1 MIEPREQSESMNNLE
16 KDQNLNT
23 EPQNEAQEVVNEEV
37 KVEEPATEIPAP
49 AEETPA
55 EEPKAEEAPAEEP
68 VAEEP
73 VAEDAPA
80 EEPKAEEE
88 PAEEPVAEEAPVEEP
103 KAEETPTEE
112 APVEEAPVAEEAP
125 AEPAPRLD
133 LAGKSKSE
141 LVDMLRELATRPIE
155 EVKDE
160 VQAIKAAFF
169 ALRREEV
176 AKEKEEFLANG
187 NNENDFTPKEDIDEN
202 NLKELLNVL
211 KERRTEYNAAQ
222 EANRE
227 ANLEKK
233 RQIIALINEIAN
245 DPDNINRQF
254 NRVKQLQQ
262 EFKDAGD
269 VPATAETEVWK
280 EFQRATERFYDV
292 LKVNR
297 ELRDYDFKKN
307 LELKQQLCEE
317 AEALDE
323 ETDIVTAFRKLQ
335 ELHNK
340 WREIGPVAKEL
351 REELWARFK
360 AASSAINKKYQS
372 FFEDRKSKEKE
383 NADAKTALCE
393 KIEEITT
400 DDLKTYAQWDEV
412 TKQIIAL
419 QEDWKKLGYASRK
432 ANAALFARFRKSCDE
447 FFAKKAEFYK
457 SMKEELSSNLAKK
470 IDLCERAEALMDST
484 EWKEA
489 TEKFVELQ
497 KEWKTIGPVVKKHS
511 DAVWKRFIAA
521 CDHFFEQKK
530 KQNVNV
536 HAVEHE
542 NLKAKKDIIA
552 TLKSTIEEAAEDA
565 AQTVRNLMD
574 RWQEIGHVPFR
585 EKDKIYAQYR
595 ELIDKAFETFNM
607 RGTRPRGEGGS
618 SRGPRQGGG
627 DRNLSERDRLVRTY
641 EQRMSELKTFEN
653 NMGFLTANTKSGNS
667 LVQQMQSRI
676 EDLKAEIA
684 DLERRIKELD
694 NE

>member
-1 MIEPREQSESMNNLE
+1 MMEPREQSESMNNLE
-16 KDQNLNT
+16 KDQNLST
-23 EPQNEAQEVVNEEV
+23 EPQNEAQEVVSEEI
-37 KVEEPATEIPAP
+37 KVEEPATQ
-49 AEETPA
+49 
-55 EEPKAEEAPAEEP
+55 EAPAPVEEQP
-68 VAEEP
+68 ADEAP
-73 VAEDAPA
+73 AKAAPA
-80 EEPKAEEE
+80 EEPKNA
-88 PAEEPVAEEAPVEEP
+88 
-103 KAEETPTEE
+103 
-112 APVEEAPVAEEAP
+112 
-125 AEPAPRLD
+125 RLD
-133 LAGKSKSE
+133 LAGKTKGE
-141 LVDMLRELATRPIE
+141 LVDMMREVAARPIE

-187 NNENDFTPKEDIDEN
+187 NEENDFTAKEDADEN

-211 KERRTEYNAAQ
+211 KERRTEFNAAQ

-233 RQIIALINEIAN
+233 RQIITLINEIAN

-262 EFKDAGD
+262 EFKDTGE
-269 VPATAETEVWK
+269 VPPSADTEVWK

-292 LKVNR
+292 LKMNK

-307 LELKQQLCEE
+307 LELKQQLCED

-323 ETDIVTAFRKLQ
+323 EADVVAAFRKLQ
-335 ELHNK
+335 EMHNE

-360 AASSAINKKYQS
+360 AASSAINKKYQT

-393 KIEEITT
+393 KIEEIKT

-419 QEDWKKLGYASRK
+419 QEDWKKLGFASRK
-432 ANAALFARFRKSCDE
+432 ANAALFARFRKSCDD
-447 FFAKKAEFYK
+447 FFSKKAEFFK
-457 SMKEELSSNLAKK
+457 SMKEELSANLAKK
-470 IDLCERAEALMDST
+470 IDLCERAEALKDST
-484 EWKEA
+484 DWKEA
-489 TEKFVELQ
+489 TDQFVAMQ
-497 KEWKTIGPVVKKHS
+497 KEWKTIGPVVKKYS
-511 DAVWKRFIAA
+511 DSVWKRFIAA
-521 CDHFFEQKK
+521 CDYFFEQKK

-536 HAVEHE
+536 HAVEHD
-542 NLKAKKDIIA
+542 NLKAKKEIIA
-552 TLKSTIEEAAEDA
+552 TLRTTIEEAGEEA
-565 AQTVRNLMD
+565 AQTVRGLMD
-574 RWQEIGHVPFR
+574 RWQEIGHVPFK

-595 ELIDKAFETFNM
+595 ELIDKAFDTLNM
-607 RGTRPRGEGGS
+607 RGTRSSSDGAPRGN
-618 SRGPRQGGG
+618 RQGGS
-627 DRNLSERDRLVRTY
+627 DRGLSERDRLVRTY

-667 LVQQMQSRI
+667 LVQEM
-676 EDLKAEIA
+676 
-684 DLERRIKELD
+684 ERRIASLKDEIAGLEQRIKDLD
-694 NE
+694 NA

>member
-1 MIEPREQSESMNNLE
+1 MMEPREQSESMNNLE
-16 KDQNLNT
+16 KDQILST
-23 EPQNEAQEVVNEEV
+23 EAQNEATEVVNEEV
-37 KVEEPATEIPAP
+37 KVEEPVAEAVQDAPAPAQDEAPAP
-49 AEETPA
+49 AEE
-55 EEPKAEEAPAEEP
+55 K
-68 VAEEP
+68 
-73 VAEDAPA
+73 
-80 EEPKAEEE
+80 
-88 PAEEPVAEEAPVEEP
+88 PVEEP
-103 KAEETPTEE
+103 KAEA
-112 APVEEAPVAEEAP
+112 APKLE
-125 AEPAPRLD
+125 

-141 LVDMLRELATRPIE
+141 LVDLLRAAAARPIE

-176 AKEKEEFLANG
+176 AQEKEDFLNNG
-187 NNENDFTPKEDIDEN
+187 NEETDFTPKEDPDED

-233 RQIIALINEIAN
+233 RQIVALINEIAN
-245 DPDNINRQF
+245 DPYNINRQF

-262 EFKDAGD
+262 EFKDAGE
-269 VPATAETEVWK
+269 VPATADTEIWK

-292 LKVNR
+292 LKMNK

-323 ETDIVTAFRKLQ
+323 ETDIVAAFRKLQ
-335 ELHNK
+335 ELHNN

-360 AASSAINKKYQS
+360 AASSAINKKYQT

-393 KIEEITT
+393 KIEEIST
-400 DDLKTYAQWDEV
+400 DNLKTYAQWDEV

-432 ANAALFARFRKSCDE
+432 ANTALFTRFRKSCDD

-457 SMKEELSSNLAKK
+457 TMKEELRSNLAKK

-484 EWKEA
+484 DWKEA
-489 TEKFVELQ
+489 TDKFVEMQ
-497 KEWKTIGPVVKKHS
+497 KEWKTIGPVVKKYS
-511 DAVWKRFIAA
+511 DNVWKRFIAA

-552 TLKSTIEEAAEDA
+552 NLKTVIEEAAEDA
-565 AQTVRNLMD
+565 AQTVRDLMD
-574 RWQEIGHVPFR
+574 RWQEIGHVPFK
-585 EKDKIYAQYR
+585 EKDKIYTQYR
-595 ELIDKAFETFNM
+595 ELVDKAFDTLNM
-607 RGTRPRGEGGS
+607 RGSRPRGDGS
-618 SRGPRQGGG
+618 PRGPRQSGG
-627 DRNLSERDRLVRTY
+627 DRNLSERDRLVRNY

-653 NMGFLTANTKSGNS
+653 NMGFLNANTKSGNS
-667 LVQQMQSRI
+667 LVQEM
-676 EDLKAEIA
+676 
-684 DLERRIKELD
+684 ERRINRLKEELAELEQKIKELD
-694 NE
+694 NA

>member
-1 MIEPREQSESMNNLE
+1 MNNLE
-16 KDQNLNT
+16 KDQILST
-23 EPQNEAQEVVNEEV
+23 EPQNEAQEAVNEEV
-37 KVEEPATEIPAP
+37 KVEEPVAEPAAEP
-49 AEETPA
+49 AV
-55 EEPKAEEAPAEEP
+55 EEAKP
-68 VAEEP
+68 
-73 VAEDAPA
+73 
-80 EEPKAEEE
+80 
-88 PAEEPVAEEAPVEEP
+88 EPVAEEAKPEPAEEP
-103 KAEETPTEE
+103 KPATPKLELT
-112 APVEEAPVAEEAP
+112 
-125 AEPAPRLD
+125 
-133 LAGKSKSE
+133 GKSKSE
-141 LVDMLRELATRPIE
+141 LVDMMREMAARPIE
-155 EVKDE
+155 DVKDE

-169 ALRREEV
+169 ALRREEM

-187 NNENDFTPKEDIDEN
+187 NEESDFTPKEDADEN

-211 KERRTEYNAAQ
+211 KERRNEYNAAQ

-254 NRVKQLQQ
+254 NRVRQLQQ
-262 EFKDAGD
+262 EFKDAGE
-269 VPATAETEVWK
+269 VPATADTEVWK

-335 ELHNK
+335 ELHNN
-340 WREIGPVAKEL
+340 WREIGPVAKEI

-360 AASSAINKKYQS
+360 AASSAINKKYQT
-372 FFEDRKSKEKE
+372 FFEERKSKEKE
-383 NADAKTALCE
+383 NADAKTELCE
-393 KIEEITT
+393 KIEEIKT

-457 SMKEELSSNLAKK
+457 SMKDELSSNLAKK

-489 TEKFVELQ
+489 TDKFVEMQ

-542 NLKAKKDIIA
+542 NLKAKKEIIA
-552 TLKSTIEEAAEDA
+552 TLKSTIEEAADGA
-565 AQTVRNLMD
+565 AQTVRDLMD
-574 RWQEIGHVPFR
+574 RWQEIGHVPFK

-595 ELIDKAFETFNM
+595 ELIDKAFETLNM
-607 RGTRPRGEGGS
+607 RGSRYSDGG
-618 SRGPRQGGG
+618 SRGPRQSSGS
-627 DRNLSERDRLVRTY
+627 DRGLSERDRLVRSY

-653 NMGFLTANTKSGNS
+653 NMGFLTANTKSGNT
-667 LVQQMQSRI
+667 LVQEMERRI
-676 EDLKAEIA
+676 ARLKEEIA
-684 DLERRIKELD
+684 ELEQKIKELD
-694 NE
+694 NA

>member
-1 MIEPREQSESMNNLE
+1 MMDSREQSESMNNLE
-16 KDQNLNT
+16 KDQTLNT
-23 EPQNEAQEVVNEEV
+23 EPKNEAQEIVNEEV
-37 KVEEPATEIPAP
+37 NVEEPATE
-49 AEETPA
+49 
-55 EEPKAEEAPAEEP
+55 EAPAT
-68 VAEEP
+68 A
-73 VAEDAPA
+73 
-80 EEPKAEEE
+80 
-88 PAEEPVAEEAPVEEP
+88 
-103 KAEETPTEE
+103 TE
-112 APVEEAPVAEEAP
+112 APVEEATAPVEEAP
-125 AEPAPRLD
+125 APVEEAPKAEEQTRLD
-133 LAGKSKSE
+133 LAGKTKAE
-141 LVDMLRELATRPIE
+141 LVGMMREAAARPIE

-169 ALRREEV
+169 ALRRDEL

-187 NNENDFTPKEDIDEN
+187 NNEADFTPKEDADES
-202 NLKELLNVL
+202 NLKELLDVL

-262 EFKDAGD
+262 DFKDAGE
-269 VPATAETEVWK
+269 VPPTADTEVWK

-292 LKVNR
+292 LKMNK

-307 LELKQQLCEE
+307 LELKQQLCED

-323 ETDIVTAFRKLQ
+323 ETDVVAAFRKLQ
-335 ELHNK
+335 EMHTK

-360 AASSAINKKYQS
+360 AASSAINKKYQT

-383 NADAKTALCE
+383 NADAKTELCE
-393 KIEEITT
+393 KIEQIST

-457 SMKEELSSNLAKK
+457 TMKEELSSNLAKK

-521 CDHFFEQKK
+521 CDHFFDQKK

-536 HAVEHE
+536 HAVEHD
-542 NLKAKKDIIA
+542 NLKAKKEVIA
-552 TLKSTIEEAAEDA
+552 TLKATIEEAAEDA
-565 AQTVRNLMD
+565 AQTVRDLMD
-574 RWQEIGHVPFR
+574 RWQEIGHVPFK

-595 ELIDKAFETFNM
+595 ELVDKAFETLNM
-607 RGTRPRGEGGS
+607 RGSRPRGEGGS
-618 SRGPRQGGG
+618 RPRQGGG

-667 LVQQMQSRI
+667 LVQEM
-676 EDLKAEIA
+676 
-684 DLERRIKELD
+684 ERRIVSLKEEIAELEQRIKEMD
-694 NE
+694 A

>member
-1 MIEPREQSESMNNLE
+1 MEPREESESMNNLE
-16 KDQNLNT
+16 KDQNLST
-23 EPQNEAQEVVNEEV
+23 EPQNEAQEVVSEEV
-37 KVEEPATEIPAP
+37 TVNEPV
-49 AEETPA
+49 AEVPA
-55 EEPKAEEAPAEEP
+55 EEPKVEEPKEEPVAEEPTVEKPAEEPVVEALAEEPVVEAPAEEP
-68 VAEEP
+68 VAEEVP
-73 VAEDAPA
+73 EAPA
-80 EEPKAEEE
+80 EEQK
-88 PAEEPVAEEAPVEEP
+88 
-103 KAEETPTEE
+103 
-112 APVEEAPVAEEAP
+112 
-125 AEPAPRLD
+125 PAPKLE
-133 LAGKSKSE
+133 LASKTKSE
-141 LVDMLRELATRPIE
+141 LVDMMRAAATRPIE
-155 EVKDE
+155 EVKEE

-169 ALRREEV
+169 ALRREEM

-187 NNENDFTPKEDIDEN
+187 NDETDFTPKEDPDEN

-233 RQIIALINEIAN
+233 RQIIDLINEIAN
-245 DPDNINRQF
+245 DPDNINRQY

-262 EFKDAGD
+262 EFKDAGE
-269 VPATAETEVWK
+269 VPATADTEVWK
-280 EFQRATERFYDV
+280 DFQRATERFYDV
-292 LKVNR
+292 LKMNK

-323 ETDIVTAFRKLQ
+323 EGDIVTAFRQLQ

-372 FFEDRKSKEKE
+372 FFEERKSKEKE
-383 NADAKTALCE
+383 NADAKTELCE
-393 KIEEITT
+393 KIEQITT
-400 DDLKTYAQWDEV
+400 DNLKTYAQWDEV

-432 ANAALFARFRKSCDE
+432 ANAALFARFRKSCDD

-457 SMKEELSSNLAKK
+457 SMKEELSGNLAKK
-470 IDLCERAEALMDST
+470 LNLCERAEALMDST

-489 TEKFVELQ
+489 TDQFIEMQ

-542 NLKAKKDIIA
+542 NLKAKKEIIA

-565 AQTVRNLMD
+565 AQIVRDLMD
-574 RWQEIGHVPFR
+574 RWQEIGHVPFK

-595 ELIDKAFETFNM
+595 ELVDKAFETLNM
-607 RGTRPRGEGGS
+607 RGYRPSSDGGS
-618 SRGPRQGGG
+618 RGSRQGSGG
-627 DRNLSERDRLVRTY
+627 DRNLSERDRLVRSY

-667 LVQQMQSRI
+667 LVQEM
-676 EDLKAEIA
+676 
-684 DLERRIKELD
+684 ERRIARLKEEIAELEQKIKEMD
-694 NE
+694 KA

>member
-1 MIEPREQSESMNNLE
+1 MMEPREQSESMNNLE
-16 KDQNLNT
+16 KDQILSN
-23 EPQNEAQEVVNEEV
+23 EAQNEPQEVVNEEI
-37 KVEEPATEIPAP
+37 KVEEPAALPAEQTAETEAEPVAP
-49 AEETPA
+49 EAVAEEETPA
-55 EEPKAEEAPAEEP
+55 AEEPQAEEA
-68 VAEEP
+68 
-73 VAEDAPA
+73 AP
-80 EEPKAEEE
+80 K
-88 PAEEPVAEEAPVEEP
+88 
-103 KAEETPTEE
+103 
-112 APVEEAPVAEEAP
+112 
-125 AEPAPRLD
+125 LD

-141 LVDMLRELATRPIE
+141 LVDMMRAAAARPIE
-155 EVKDE
+155 EVKDD

-169 ALRREEV
+169 ALRREEI
-176 AKEKEEFLANG
+176 AQEKEAVLGNG
-187 NNENDFTPKEDIDEN
+187 NDEGDFTPKVDADEE

-262 EFKDAGD
+262 DFKDAGE
-269 VPATAETEVWK
+269 VPATADTVIWK

-292 LKVNR
+292 LKMNK

-323 ETDIVTAFRKLQ
+323 DTDIVAAFRKLQ
-335 ELHNK
+335 ELHNN

-360 AASSAINKKYQS
+360 AASSTINKKYQT

-383 NADAKTALCE
+383 NADAKTELCE
-393 KIEEITT
+393 KIEQIST
-400 DDLKTYAQWDEV
+400 DNLKTYAQWDEV

-419 QEDWKKLGYASRK
+419 QEDWRKLGYASRK
-432 ANAALFARFRKSCDE
+432 ANAALFARFRKSCDD

-484 EWKEA
+484 DWKEA
-489 TEKFVELQ
+489 TDKFVEMQ
-497 KEWKTIGPVVKKHS
+497 KEWKTIGPVVKKYS
-511 DAVWKRFIAA
+511 DNVWKRFIAA
-521 CDHFFEQKK
+521 CDHFFEEKK

-536 HAVEHE
+536 HAVEHD
-542 NLKAKKDIIA
+542 NLKAKKEVIA
-552 TLKSTIEEAAEDA
+552 TLKATIEEAADDA
-565 AQTVRNLMD
+565 AQTVRDLMD
-574 RWQEIGHVPFR
+574 RWQEIGHVPFK

-595 ELIDKAFETFNM
+595 ELVDKAFETLNM
-607 RGTRPRGEGGS
+607 RGSRPRGEGGS
-618 SRGPRQGGG
+618 RGPRLSGG

-667 LVQQMQSRI
+667 LVQEM
-676 EDLKAEIA
+676 
-684 DLERRIKELD
+684 ERRIANLKEEIAELEQKIKEMD
-694 NE
+694 NA

>member
-1 MIEPREQSESMNNLE
+1 MEPREQSESMNNLE
-16 KDQNLNT
+16 KDQVLST
-23 EPQNEAQEVVNEEV
+23 EPQNEAQEVVSEEV
-37 KVEEPATEIPAP
+37 KVEEAAP
-49 AEETPA
+49 VQETTAPQ
-55 EEPKAEEAPAEEP
+55 EPKAEEPQAEEP
-68 VAEEP
+68 A
-73 VAEDAPA
+73 APA
-80 EEPKAEEE
+80 PK
-88 PAEEPVAEEAPVEEP
+88 
-103 KAEETPTEE
+103 
-112 APVEEAPVAEEAP
+112 
-125 AEPAPRLD
+125 LD
-133 LAGKSKSE
+133 LAGKSKTE
-141 LVDMLRELATRPIE
+141 LVELMREAATRPIE
-155 EVKDE
+155 EVKDD

-169 ALRREEV
+169 ALRREEI

-187 NNENDFTPKEDIDEN
+187 NEESDFTAKEDDEEN

-211 KERRTEYNAAQ
+211 KERRTEFNAAQ

-262 EFKDAGD
+262 EFKDTGE
-269 VPATAETEVWK
+269 VPATADTEVWK

-292 LKVNR
+292 LKMNK

-307 LELKQQLCEE
+307 LELKQQLCED

-323 ETDIVTAFRKLQ
+323 ESDVVAAFRKLQ
-335 ELHNK
+335 EMHNE

-360 AASSAINKKYQS
+360 AASSAINKKYQA

-383 NADAKTALCE
+383 NADAKTELCE
-393 KIEEITT
+393 KIEQIKT

-447 FFAKKAEFYK
+447 FFGKKAEFFK
-457 SMKEELSSNLAKK
+457 SMKEELTSNLAKK

-484 EWKEA
+484 DWKEA
-489 TEKFVELQ
+489 TDKFVEMQ
-497 KEWKTIGPVVKKHS
+497 KEWKTIGPVVKKQS

-542 NLKAKKDIIA
+542 NLKAKKEVIA
-552 TLKSTIEEAAEDA
+552 TLKSTIEEAGENA
-565 AQTVRNLMD
+565 AQTVRDLMD
-574 RWQEIGHVPFR
+574 RWQNIGHVPFK

-595 ELIDKAFETFNM
+595 ELIDKAFETLNM
-607 RGTRPRGEGGS
+607 RGPRYSDSAPRGGGRQS
-618 SRGPRQGGG
+618 GNDRG
-627 DRNLSERDRLVRTY
+627 LSERDRLVRTY

-667 LVQQMQSRI
+667 LVQEMERRI
-676 EDLKAEIA
+676 ARLKEEIA
-684 DLERRIKELD
+684 DLEKRIKDLD

>member
-1 MIEPREQSESMNNLE
+1 MMEPCEKSESMNNLE
-16 KDQNLNT
+16 KDQILST

-37 KVEEPATEIPAP
+37 KVEEPAPVEEPVAEEPAAEAP
-49 AEETPA
+49 AEEPAA
-55 EEPKAEEAPAEEP
+55 EEPKAEE
-68 VAEEP
+68 
-73 VAEDAPA
+73 
-80 EEPKAEEE
+80 
-88 PAEEPVAEEAPVEEP
+88 
-103 KAEETPTEE
+103 T
-112 APVEEAPVAEEAP
+112 
-125 AEPAPRLD
+125 PRLD
-133 LAGKSKSE
+133 LAGKSKTE
-141 LVDMLRELATRPIE
+141 LVDMMREMAARPIE

-187 NNENDFTPKEDIDEN
+187 NNEMDFTPKDDVDED

-269 VPATAETEVWK
+269 VPATAETEIWK

-292 LKVNR
+292 LKMNK

-323 ETDIVTAFRKLQ
+323 ESDVVTAFRKLQ

-360 AASSAINKKYQS
+360 AASSAINKKYQT

-383 NADAKTALCE
+383 NADAKTELCE
-393 KIEEITT
+393 KIEQITT

-447 FFAKKAEFYK
+447 LFAKKAEFYK
-457 SMKEELSSNLAKK
+457 SMKEELSANLAKK
-470 IDLCERAEALMDST
+470 IDLCERAEALMEST

-489 TEKFVELQ
+489 TDKFVEMQ

-536 HAVEHE
+536 HAVEHD
-542 NLKAKKDIIA
+542 NLKAKKDVIA
-552 TLKSTIEEAAEDA
+552 SLKSTIEEAAEDA
-565 AQTVRNLMD
+565 AQTVRDLMD
-574 RWQEIGHVPFR
+574 RWQEIGHVPFK

-595 ELIDKAFETFNM
+595 ELVDKAFETLNM
-607 RGTRPRGEGGS
+607 RGSRPRNEGGS
-618 SRGPRQGGG
+618 SRGPRQGS

-667 LVQQMQSRI
+667 LVQQMEQRI
-676 EDLKAEIA
+676 VSLKEEIA
-684 DLERRIKELD
+684 QLEQKIKELD

>member
-1 MIEPREQSESMNNLE
+1 MNNLE
-16 KDQNLNT
+16 KDQILST
-23 EPQNEAQEVVNEEV
+23 ESQNETQEVVNEEV
-37 KVEEPATEIPAP
+37 KIDEPAPVDETPAQIEEPV
-49 AEETPA
+49 A
-55 EEPKAEEAPAEEP
+55 EEPKAEEP
-68 VAEEP
+68 VAEQPEEKAP
-73 VAEDAPA
+73 VN
-80 EEPKAEEE
+80 EE
-88 PAEEPVAEEAPVEEP
+88 PASP
-103 KAEETPTEE
+103 KLE
-112 APVEEAPVAEEAP
+112 
-125 AEPAPRLD
+125 
-133 LAGKSKSE
+133 LADKSKSE
-141 LVDMLRELATRPIE
+141 LVDMMREMATRPIE

-169 ALRREEV
+169 ALRREEL

-187 NNENDFTPKEDIDEN
+187 NDGNDFTPKEDPDEN

-262 EFKDAGD
+262 DFKDAGE
-269 VPATAETEVWK
+269 VPATADTEVWK

-292 LKVNR
+292 LKMNK

-317 AEALDE
+317 AEALDD
-323 ETDIVTAFRKLQ
+323 ETDIVSAFRKLQ
-335 ELHNK
+335 EMHNK

-360 AASSAINKKYQS
+360 AASSAINKKYQT

-393 KIEEITT
+393 KIEQIST

-447 FFAKKAEFYK
+447 FFGKKAEFYK
-457 SMKEELSSNLAKK
+457 SMKEELTSNLAKK

-489 TEKFVELQ
+489 TDKFVEMQ

-530 KQNVNV
+530 KQHVNV
-536 HAVEHE
+536 HAVEHD
-542 NLKAKKDIIA
+542 NLKAKKEVIA
-552 TLKSTIEEAAEDA
+552 TLKATIEEAAEDA
-565 AQTVRNLMD
+565 AQTVRELMD
-574 RWQEIGHVPFR
+574 RWQEIGHVPFK
-585 EKDKIYAQYR
+585 EKDKIYTQYR
-595 ELIDKAFETFNM
+595 ELIDKAFETLNM
-607 RGTRPRGEGGS
+607 RGTRPRNEGGS
-618 SRGPRQGGG
+618 SRGGRQSAGS
-627 DRNLSERDRLVRTY
+627 DRGLSERDRLVRTY

-667 LVQQMQSRI
+667 LVQEM
-676 EDLKAEIA
+676 
-684 DLERRIKELD
+684 ERRIARLKEEIAELEQKIKEID
-694 NE
+694 ND

>member
-1 MIEPREQSESMNNLE
+1 MNNLE
-16 KDQNLNT
+16 KDQILST
-23 EPQNEAQEVVNEEV
+23 EAQNEPQEVVSEEV
-37 KVEEPATEIPAP
+37 KVEETVAPEEPAAV
-49 AEETPA
+49 
-55 EEPKAEEAPAEEP
+55 EPKAEEPVVEEP

-73 VAEDAPA
+73 AP
-80 EEPKAEEE
+80 EEPKAEE
-88 PAEEPVAEEAPVEEP
+88 PVVEEP
-103 KAEETPTEE
+103 KAEEPAPEE
-112 APVEEAPVAEEAP
+112 PKAE
-125 AEPAPRLD
+125 EPAPKFD
-133 LAGKSKSE
+133 LTGKTKGE
-141 LVDMLRELATRPIE
+141 LVDMVRELAARPIE

-169 ALRREEV
+169 ALRREEM
-176 AKEKEEFLANG
+176 AKEREEFLANG
-187 NNENDFTPKEDIDEN
+187 NEESDFTAKEDPDEN

-233 RQIIALINEIAN
+233 RQIIALINEITN

-262 EFKDAGD
+262 EFKDAGE
-269 VPATAETEVWK
+269 VPATADTEIWK
-280 EFQRATERFYDV
+280 QFQRATERFYDV

-323 ETDIVTAFRKLQ
+323 EADIVTAFRKLQ
-335 ELHNK
+335 ELHTS

-360 AASSAINKKYQS
+360 AASSAINKKYQT

-383 NADAKTALCE
+383 NAEAKTALCE
-393 KIEEITT
+393 KIEQITT

-447 FFAKKAEFYK
+447 FFGKKAEFFK
-457 SMKEELSSNLAKK
+457 AMKEDLSSNLAKK
-470 IDLCERAEALMDST
+470 IELCERAEALMDST
-484 EWKEA
+484 DWKEA
-489 TEKFVELQ
+489 TDKFVEMQ
-497 KEWKTIGPVVKKHS
+497 KEWKTIGPVVKKYS
-511 DAVWKRFIAA
+511 DSVWKRFIAA

-530 KQNVNV
+530 KQNVNI
-536 HAVEHE
+536 HAVEHD
-542 NLKAKKDIIA
+542 NLKAKKEIIA
-552 TLKSTIEEAAEDA
+552 TLRTAIEEAGEDA
-565 AQTVRNLMD
+565 AQTVRDLMD
-574 RWQEIGHVPFR
+574 RWQSIGHVPFK

-595 ELIDKAFETFNM
+595 ELIDKAFDTLNM
-607 RGTRPRGEGGS
+607 RGTRSGDGAPRGG
-618 SRGPRQGGG
+618 RQSGG
-627 DRNLSERDRLVRTY
+627 DRGLSERDRLVRTY
-641 EQRMSELKTFEN
+641 EQRMGELKTFEN
-653 NMGFLTANTKSGNS
+653 NLGFFNAQSKSGNS
-667 LVQQMQSRI
+667 LVQEM
-676 EDLKAEIA
+676 
-684 DLERRIKELD
+684 ERRIARLKEEIAELEQKIKDLD
-694 NE
+694 NA

>member
-1 MIEPREQSESMNNLE
+1 MLS
-16 KDQNLNT
+16 T
-23 EPQNEAQEVVNEEV
+23 EAQNEAQEVVNEEV
-37 KVEEPATEIPAP
+37 TNLEPAP
-49 AEETPA
+49 AEEPA
-55 EEPKAEEAPAEEP
+55 AEAP
-68 VAEEP
+68 
-73 VAEDAPA
+73 
-80 EEPKAEEE
+80 
-88 PAEEPVAEEAPVEEP
+88 APVEEP
-103 KAEETPTEE
+103 EPAAEAPEPEEQPEPVAEAPEPVEEPEPATEVP
-112 APVEEAPVAEEAP
+112 APVEEPEPA
-125 AEPAPRLD
+125 AEPQDQTAKAPKSD
-133 LAGKSKSE
+133 LADKSKSE
-141 LVDMLRELATRPIE
+141 LVALMREAATRPIE

-169 ALRREEV
+169 VLRREEI

-187 NNENDFTPKEDIDEN
+187 NDEGDFTPKEDSDEN

-262 EFKDAGD
+262 DFKETGD
-269 VPATAETEVWK
+269 VPATADTEIWK

-292 LKVNR
+292 LKMNK

-323 ETDIVTAFRKLQ
+323 ETDILTAFRKLQ

-360 AASSAINKKYQS
+360 AASSAVNKKYQT

-393 KIEEITT
+393 KIEQIST

-447 FFAKKAEFYK
+447 FFGKKAEFYK
-457 SMKEELSSNLAKK
+457 AMKEELSSNLAKK
-470 IDLCERAEALMDST
+470 IDLCERAEALKDST

-521 CDHFFEQKK
+521 CDHFFEEKK
-530 KQNVNV
+530 KQNVNI
-536 HAVEHE
+536 HAVEHD
-542 NLKAKKDIIA
+542 NLKAKKEIIA
-552 TLKSTIEEAAEDA
+552 TLKTTIEEAAEDA
-565 AQTVRNLMD
+565 AQTVRDLID
-574 RWQEIGHVPFR
+574 RWQEIGHVPFK

-595 ELIDKAFETFNM
+595 ELVDKAFETLNM
-607 RGTRPRGEGGS
+607 RGARPRDGGS
-618 SRGPRQGGG
+618 SRGSRPSGN
-627 DRNLSERDRLVRTY
+627 DRGLSERDRLVRTY

-667 LVQQMQSRI
+667 LVQEMERRI
-676 EDLKAEIA
+676 ALLKEEIA
-684 DLERRIKELD
+684 ELEQKIKELD
-694 NE
+694 NA

>member
-1 MIEPREQSESMNNLE
+1 MEPREQSESMNNLE
-16 KDQNLNT
+16 KDQILST
-23 EPQNEAQEVVNEEV
+23 EAQNEPQEVVSEEV
-37 KVEEPATEIPAP
+37 KVEEPATEG
-49 AEETPA
+49 
-55 EEPKAEEAPAEEP
+55 PKAEEP

-73 VAEDAPA
+73 
-80 EEPKAEEE
+80 K
-88 PAEEPVAEEAPVEEP
+88 AEEPVAEEAV
-103 KAEETPTEE
+103 AEETA
-112 APVEEAPVAEEAP
+112 APE
-125 AEPAPRLD
+125 EPAPKLE
-133 LAGKSKSE
+133 LAGKTKSE
-141 LVDMLRELATRPIE
+141 LVEMMRTVAARPIE

-169 ALRREEV
+169 ALRREET
-176 AKEKEEFLANG
+176 AQEKEAFLANG
-187 NNENDFTPKEDIDEN
+187 NEESDFTPKEDADEN
-202 NLKELLNVL
+202 DLKELLNVL

-233 RQIIALINEIAN
+233 RQIIVLINEIAN

-262 EFKDAGD
+262 EFKDAGE
-269 VPATAETEVWK
+269 VPATADTEIWK

-292 LKVNR
+292 LKMNK

-323 ETDIVTAFRKLQ
+323 ETDIVAAFRKLQ
-335 ELHNK
+335 ELHNN

-360 AASSAINKKYQS
+360 AASSAINKKYQT

-383 NADAKTALCE
+383 NADAKTELCE
-393 KIEEITT
+393 KIEQIST
-400 DDLKTYAQWDEV
+400 DNLKTYAQWDEV

-457 SMKEELSSNLAKK
+457 NMKEELSSNLAKK

-484 EWKEA
+484 DWKEA
-489 TEKFVELQ
+489 TDKFVEMQ
-497 KEWKTIGPVVKKHS
+497 KEWKTIGPVVKKYS
-511 DAVWKRFIAA
+511 DNVWKRFIAA
-521 CDHFFEQKK
+521 CDHFFEEKK

-536 HAVEHE
+536 HAVEHD
-542 NLKAKKDIIA
+542 NLKAKKEVIA
-552 TLKSTIEEAAEDA
+552 NLKATIEEAAEDA
-565 AQTVRNLMD
+565 AQTVRDLMD
-574 RWQEIGHVPFR
+574 RWQEIGHVPFK

-595 ELIDKAFETFNM
+595 ELVDKAFETLNM
-607 RGTRPRGEGGS
+607 RGSRPRGDGG
-618 SRGPRQGGG
+618 SRGPRLSGG

-667 LVQQMQSRI
+667 LVQEMERRI
-676 EDLKAEIA
+676 AKLKEEIA
-684 DLERRIKELD
+684 ELEQKIKELD
-694 NE
+694 NA

>member
-1 MIEPREQSESMNNLE
+1 MELREQSESMNNLE
-16 KDQNLNT
+16 KDQVLST
-23 EPQNEAQEVVNEEV
+23 EPQTEAQEVVSEEV
-37 KVEEPATEIPAP
+37 KAEEPIAEQPA
-49 AEETPA
+49 A
-55 EEPKAEEAPAEEP
+55 EEPKAEQPK
-68 VAEEP
+68 
-73 VAEDAPA
+73 A
-80 EEPKAEEE
+80 EEPKAES
-88 PAEEPVAEEAPVEEP
+88 
-103 KAEETPTEE
+103 
-112 APVEEAPVAEEAP
+112 
-125 AEPAPRLD
+125 APRLE
-133 LAGKSKSE
+133 LAGKSKGE
-141 LVDMLRELATRPIE
+141 LVEMMREAAARPIE

-169 ALRREEV
+169 ALRRDEV
-176 AKEKEEFLANG
+176 AKEKEDFLANG
-187 NNENDFTPKEDIDEN
+187 NNEGDFTPKDDPDEN

-211 KERRTEYNAAQ
+211 KEHRTEYNAAQ

-262 EFKDAGD
+262 EFKDTGD
-269 VPATAETEVWK
+269 VPATADTEVWK

-292 LKVNR
+292 LKMNK

-323 ETDIVTAFRKLQ
+323 DPDIVSAFRKLQ
-335 ELHNK
+335 ELHNN

-360 AASSAINKKYQS
+360 AASSAINKKYQA

-393 KIEEITT
+393 KIEQITT

-432 ANAALFARFRKSCDE
+432 ANAALFARFRKSCDD

-457 SMKEELSSNLAKK
+457 AMKEELSANLAKK

-484 EWKEA
+484 DWKEA
-489 TEKFVELQ
+489 TDKFVEMQ
-497 KEWKTIGPVVKKHS
+497 KEWKTIGPVVKKYS
-511 DAVWKRFIAA
+511 DNVWKRFIAA
-521 CDHFFEQKK
+521 CDHFFEEKK

-536 HAVEHE
+536 HAVEHD
-542 NLKAKKDIIA
+542 NLKAKKEVIA
-552 TLKSTIEEAAEDA
+552 TLKSTIEEAGEDA
-565 AQTVRNLMD
+565 AQTVRELMD
-574 RWQEIGHVPFR
+574 RWQEIGHVPFK

-595 ELIDKAFETFNM
+595 ELVDKAFDTLDM
-607 RGTRPRGEGGS
+607 RGSR
-618 SRGPRQGGG
+618 SRGDGQRGGG
-627 DRNLSERDRLVRTY
+627 RPSGNDRGLSERDRLVRTY

-667 LVQQMQSRI
+667 LVQEMERRI
-676 EDLKAEIA
+676 ARLKEEIA
-684 DLERRIKELD
+684 DLEQRIKDLD
-694 NE
+694 NA

>member
-1 MIEPREQSESMNNLE
+1 MNMTEPREQSESMNNLE
-16 KDQNLNT
+16 KDQILST
-23 EPQNEAQEVVNEEV
+23 ESQNETQEVVSEEV
-37 KVEEPATEIPAP
+37 NVVEPTPVEEPVQ
-49 AEETPA
+49 
-55 EEPKAEEAPAEEP
+55 EAPAAEEQPAPEPAEQPEP

-73 VAEDAPA
+73 AAPQ
-80 EEPKAEEE
+80 
-88 PAEEPVAEEAPVEEP
+88 EAKP
-103 KAEETPTEE
+103 
-112 APVEEAPVAEEAP
+112 
-125 AEPAPRLD
+125 D

-141 LVDMLRELATRPIE
+141 LVDMMREAATRPIE
-155 EVKDE
+155 DVKDE

-169 ALRREEV
+169 ALRREEI
-176 AKEKEEFLANG
+176 AKEREDFLANG
-187 NNENDFTPKEDIDEN
+187 NEEADFTPKEDNDEN

-262 EFKDAGD
+262 DFKDAGE
-269 VPATAETEVWK
+269 VPATADTEVWK

-292 LKVNR
+292 LKMNK

-335 ELHNK
+335 ELHNN

-360 AASSAINKKYQS
+360 AASSAINKKYQT

-383 NADAKTALCE
+383 NADAKTELCE
-393 KIEEITT
+393 KIEQITT
-400 DDLKTYAQWDEV
+400 DNLKTYAQWDEV

-432 ANAALFARFRKSCDE
+432 ANAALFARFRKSCDD

-457 SMKEELSSNLAKK
+457 SMKEELSTNLAKK
-470 IDLCERAEALMDST
+470 IDLCERAEALKDST

-489 TEKFVELQ
+489 TDKFVELQ

-521 CDHFFEQKK
+521 CDHFFEEKK

-536 HAVEHE
+536 HAVEHD
-542 NLKAKKDIIA
+542 NLKAKKEIIT
-552 TLKSTIEEAAEDA
+552 TLKETIEGAAEDA
-565 AQTVRNLMD
+565 AQKVRELMD
-574 RWQEIGHVPFR
+574 RWQEIGHVPFK

-595 ELIDKAFETFNM
+595 ELIDKAFDTLNM
-607 RGTRPRGEGGS
+607 RGSRPRGEGGS
-618 SRGPRQGGG
+618 PRGPRQSGN
-627 DRNLSERDRLVRTY
+627 DRGLSERDRLVRTY

-667 LVQQMQSRI
+667 LVQEMERRI
-676 EDLKAEIA
+676 ARLKEEIA
-684 DLERRIKELD
+684 ELEQKIKELD
-694 NE
+694 NA

>member
-1 MIEPREQSESMNNLE
+1 MMEPREQSDSMNNLE
-16 KDQNLNT
+16 NDQNLST
-23 EPQNEAQEVVNEEV
+23 EPVNEAQEVVSEEV
-37 KVEEPATEIPAP
+37 KVEEPVTEDAAP
-49 AEETPA
+49 APA

-68 VAEEP
+68 KTEEAPAEEP
-73 VAEDAPA
+73 KAEDAPA
-80 EEPKAEEE
+80 EEPKAEEA
-88 PAEEPVAEEAPVEEP
+88 PAEEP
-103 KAEETPTEE
+103 KAEEPK
-112 APVEEAPVAEEAP
+112 AE
-125 AEPAPRLD
+125 EPAPQKEESRLD
-133 LAGKSKSE
+133 LAGKSKGE
-141 LVDMLRELATRPIE
+141 LVDMMREMAARPIE

-169 ALRREEV
+169 ALRREET

-187 NNENDFTPKEDIDEN
+187 NEESDFTPKEDADEN

-254 NRVKQLQQ
+254 NRVRQLQQ
-262 EFKDAGD
+262 EFKDAGE
-269 VPATAETEVWK
+269 VPATADTEVWK

-323 ETDIVTAFRKLQ
+323 ETDIVAAFRKLQ
-335 ELHNK
+335 ELHNN

-360 AASSAINKKYQS
+360 AASSAINKKYQA

-393 KIEEITT
+393 KIEEIST
-400 DDLKTYAQWDEV
+400 DGLKTYAQWDEV

-432 ANAALFARFRKSCDE
+432 ANATLFARFRKSCDE

-457 SMKEELSSNLAKK
+457 TMKEELSSNLAKK

-489 TEKFVELQ
+489 TDKFVEMQ

-542 NLKAKKDIIA
+542 NLKAKKEVIA
-552 TLKSTIEEAAEDA
+552 TLKSTIEEAADDA
-565 AQTVRNLMD
+565 AQKVRELME
-574 RWQEIGHVPFR
+574 RWQEIGHVPFKD
-585 EKDKIYAQYR
+585 KDKIYAQYR
-595 ELIDKAFETFNM
+595 ELIDKAFETLNM
-607 RGTRPRGEGGS
+607 RGSRSIDGG
-618 SRGPRQGGG
+618 SRGPRQSSGS
-627 DRNLSERDRLVRTY
+627 DRGLSERDRLVRTY

-667 LVQQMQSRI
+667 LVQEMERRI
-676 EDLKAEIA
+676 ARLKEEIA
-684 DLERRIKELD
+684 ELEQKIKELD
-694 NE
+694 ND

>member
-1 MIEPREQSESMNNLE
+1 MNMTEPREQSESMNNLE
-16 KDQNLNT
+16 KDQILST
-23 EPQNEAQEVVNEEV
+23 ESQNETQEVVSEEV
-37 KVEEPATEIPAP
+37 NVVEP
-49 AEETPA
+49 TPV
-55 EEPKAEEAPAEEP
+55 EKPVQEAPAAEEQPAPEPAEQPEP

-73 VAEDAPA
+73 AAPQ
-80 EEPKAEEE
+80 
-88 PAEEPVAEEAPVEEP
+88 
-103 KAEETPTEE
+103 ETKP
-112 APVEEAPVAEEAP
+112 
-125 AEPAPRLD
+125 D

-141 LVDMLRELATRPIE
+141 LVDMMREAATRPIE
-155 EVKDE
+155 DVKDE

-169 ALRREEV
+169 ALRREEI
-176 AKEKEEFLANG
+176 AKEREDFLANG
-187 NNENDFTPKEDIDEN
+187 NEEADFTPKEDNDEN

-262 EFKDAGD
+262 DFKDAGE
-269 VPATAETEVWK
+269 VPATADTEVWK

-292 LKVNR
+292 LKMNK

-323 ETDIVTAFRKLQ
+323 ETDIVSAFRKLQ
-335 ELHNK
+335 ELHNN

-360 AASSAINKKYQS
+360 AASSAINKKYQT

-383 NADAKTALCE
+383 NADAKTELCE
-393 KIEEITT
+393 KIEQITT
-400 DDLKTYAQWDEV
+400 DNLKTYAQWDEV

-432 ANAALFARFRKSCDE
+432 ANAALFARFRKSCDD

-457 SMKEELSSNLAKK
+457 SMKEELSNNLAKK
-470 IDLCERAEALMDST
+470 IDLCERAEALKDST

-489 TEKFVELQ
+489 TDKFVELQ

-521 CDHFFEQKK
+521 CDHFFEEKK

-536 HAVEHE
+536 HAVEHD
-542 NLKAKKDIIA
+542 NLKAKKEIIT
-552 TLKSTIEEAAEDA
+552 TLKETIEGAAEDA
-565 AQTVRNLMD
+565 AQKVRELMD
-574 RWQEIGHVPFR
+574 RWQEIGHVPFK

-595 ELIDKAFETFNM
+595 ELIDKAFDTLNM
-607 RGTRPRGEGGS
+607 RGSRPRGEGGS
-618 SRGPRQGGG
+618 PRGPRQSGN
-627 DRNLSERDRLVRTY
+627 DRGLSERDRLVRTY

-667 LVQQMQSRI
+667 LVQEMERRI
-676 EDLKAEIA
+676 ARLKEEIA
-684 DLERRIKELD
+684 ELEQKIKELD
-694 NE
+694 NA

>member
-1 MIEPREQSESMNNLE
+1 MMDSREQSESMNNLE
-16 KDQNLNT
+16 KDQTLNT
-23 EPQNEAQEVVNEEV
+23 EPKNEAQEIVNEEV
-37 KVEEPATEIPAP
+37 NVEEPATE
-49 AEETPA
+49 
-55 EEPKAEEAPAEEP
+55 EAPAT
-68 VAEEP
+68 
-73 VAEDAPA
+73 AP
-80 EEPKAEEE
+80 
-88 PAEEPVAEEAPVEEP
+88 
-103 KAEETPTEE
+103 E
-112 APVEEAPVAEEAP
+112 APVEEAPAPVEEAP
-125 AEPAPRLD
+125 APVEEAPKAEEQTRLD
-133 LAGKSKSE
+133 LAGKTKAE
-141 LVDMLRELATRPIE
+141 LVGMMREAAARPIE

-169 ALRREEV
+169 ALRRDEL

-187 NNENDFTPKEDIDEN
+187 NNEADFTPKEDADES
-202 NLKELLNVL
+202 NLKELLDVL

-262 EFKDAGD
+262 DFKDAGE
-269 VPATAETEVWK
+269 VPPTADTEVWK

-292 LKVNR
+292 LKMNK

-307 LELKQQLCEE
+307 LELKQQLCED

-323 ETDIVTAFRKLQ
+323 ETDVVAAFRKLQ
-335 ELHNK
+335 EMHTK

-360 AASSAINKKYQS
+360 AASSAINKKYQT

-383 NADAKTALCE
+383 NADAKTELCE
-393 KIEEITT
+393 KIEQIST

-457 SMKEELSSNLAKK
+457 TMKEELSSNLAKK

-521 CDHFFEQKK
+521 CDHFFDQKK

-536 HAVEHE
+536 HAVEHD
-542 NLKAKKDIIA
+542 NLKAKKEVIA
-552 TLKSTIEEAAEDA
+552 TLKATIEEAAEDA
-565 AQTVRNLMD
+565 AQTVRDLMD
-574 RWQEIGHVPFR
+574 RWQEIGHVPFK

-595 ELIDKAFETFNM
+595 ELVDKAFETLNM
-607 RGTRPRGEGGS
+607 RGSRPRGEGGS
-618 SRGPRQGGG
+618 RPRQGGG

-667 LVQQMQSRI
+667 LVQEM
-676 EDLKAEIA
+676 
-684 DLERRIKELD
+684 ERRIVSLKEEIAELEQRIKEMD
-694 NE
+694 A

>member
-1 MIEPREQSESMNNLE
+1 MMEPCEKSESMNNLE
-16 KDQNLNT
+16 KDQILST

-37 KVEEPATEIPAP
+37 KVEEPAPVEEPVAEAP
-49 AEETPA
+49 AEEPAAEAPAEEPAA
-55 EEPKAEEAPAEEP
+55 EEPKAEE
-68 VAEEP
+68 
-73 VAEDAPA
+73 
-80 EEPKAEEE
+80 
-88 PAEEPVAEEAPVEEP
+88 
-103 KAEETPTEE
+103 T
-112 APVEEAPVAEEAP
+112 
-125 AEPAPRLD
+125 PRLD
-133 LAGKSKSE
+133 LAGKSKTE
-141 LVDMLRELATRPIE
+141 LVDMMREMAARPIE

-187 NNENDFTPKEDIDEN
+187 NNEMDFTPKDDVDED

-269 VPATAETEVWK
+269 VPATAETEIWK

-292 LKVNR
+292 LKMNK

-323 ETDIVTAFRKLQ
+323 ESDVVTAFRKLQ

-360 AASSAINKKYQS
+360 AASSAINKKYQT

-383 NADAKTALCE
+383 NADAKTELCE
-393 KIEEITT
+393 KIEQITT

-457 SMKEELSSNLAKK
+457 SMKEELSANLAKK
-470 IDLCERAEALMDST
+470 IDLCERAEALMEST

-489 TEKFVELQ
+489 TDKFVEMQ

-536 HAVEHE
+536 HAVEHD
-542 NLKAKKDIIA
+542 NLKAKKDVIA
-552 TLKSTIEEAAEDA
+552 SLKSTIEEAAEDA
-565 AQTVRNLMD
+565 AQTVRDLMD
-574 RWQEIGHVPFR
+574 RWQEIGHVPFK

-595 ELIDKAFETFNM
+595 ELVDKAFETLNM
-607 RGTRPRGEGGS
+607 RGSRPRNEGGS
-618 SRGPRQGGG
+618 SRGPRQGS

-667 LVQQMQSRI
+667 LVQQMEQRI
-676 EDLKAEIA
+676 VSLKEEIA
-684 DLERRIKELD
+684 QLEQKIKELD

>member
-1 MIEPREQSESMNNLE
+1 MMEPREQSESMNNLE
-16 KDQNLNT
+16 KDQILST
-23 EPQNEAQEVVNEEV
+23 EAQNEPQEVVNEEI
-37 KVEEPATEIPAP
+37 KVEESAAEPVEEAPAAEETPAP
-49 AEETPA
+49 AEEEVPVT
-55 EEPKAEEAPAEEP
+55 EEAPAP
-68 VAEEP
+68 
-73 VAEDAPA
+73 
-80 EEPKAEEE
+80 EEE
-88 PAEEPVAEEAPVEEP
+88 A
-103 KAEETPTEE
+103 
-112 APVEEAPVAEEAP
+112 APVAEEAP
-125 AEPAPRLD
+125 APAEEEPAPVEETPAPVEEEAPVSEERPVEAPQAEAAAKFD
-133 LAGKSKSE
+133 LAGKSKGE
-141 LVDMLRELATRPIE
+141 LVDMMRAAAARPIE

-169 ALRREEV
+169 ALRREEI
-176 AKEKEEFLANG
+176 AQEKEEFLANG
-187 NNENDFTPKEDIDEN
+187 NDEGDFTPKVDADEE

-262 EFKDAGD
+262 DFKDAGE
-269 VPATAETEVWK
+269 VPATADTVIWK

-292 LKVNR
+292 LKMNK

-323 ETDIVTAFRKLQ
+323 ETDIVAAFRKLQ
-335 ELHNK
+335 ELHNN

-360 AASSAINKKYQS
+360 AASSAINKKYQT

-383 NADAKTALCE
+383 NADAKTSLCE
-393 KIEEITT
+393 KIEQIST

-419 QEDWKKLGYASRK
+419 QEDWRKLGYASRK
-432 ANAALFARFRKSCDE
+432 ANAALFARFRKSCDD

-457 SMKEELSSNLAKK
+457 NMKEELSSNLAKK

-484 EWKEA
+484 DWKEA
-489 TEKFVELQ
+489 TDKFVEMQ
-497 KEWKTIGPVVKKHS
+497 KEWKTIGPVVKKYS
-511 DAVWKRFIAA
+511 DNVWKRFIAA
-521 CDHFFEQKK
+521 CDHFFEEKK

-542 NLKAKKDIIA
+542 NLKAKKEVIA
-552 TLKSTIEEAAEDA
+552 NLKAAIEEAGEEA
-565 AQTVRNLMD
+565 AQTVRDLMD
-574 RWQEIGHVPFR
+574 RWQEIGHVPFK

-595 ELIDKAFETFNM
+595 ELVDKAFETLNM
-607 RGTRPRGEGGS
+607 RGSRPRGEGGG
-618 SRGPRQGGG
+618 SRGQRLSGG

-641 EQRMSELKTFEN
+641 EQRMNELKTFEN

-667 LVQQMQSRI
+667 LVQEMERRI
-676 EDLKAEIA
+676 AKLKEEIA
-684 DLERRIKELD
+684 DLEQKIKEMD
-694 NE
+694 NA

>member
-1 MIEPREQSESMNNLE
+1 MEPREQSESMNNLE
-16 KDQNLNT
+16 KDQILST
-23 EPQNEAQEVVNEEV
+23 EAQNEPQEVVSEEV
-37 KVEEPATEIPAP
+37 KVEEPATE
-49 AEETPA
+49 
-55 EEPKAEEAPAEEP
+55 EPKAEEP

-73 VAEDAPA
+73 
-80 EEPKAEEE
+80 K
-88 PAEEPVAEEAPVEEP
+88 AEEPVAEEAVAEETAAPVEEP
-103 KAEETPTEE
+103 
-112 APVEEAPVAEEAP
+112 APKLE
-125 AEPAPRLD
+125 
-133 LAGKSKSE
+133 LAGKTKSE
-141 LVDMLRELATRPIE
+141 LVEMMRTVAARPIE

-169 ALRREEV
+169 ALRREET
-176 AKEKEEFLANG
+176 AQEKEAFLANG
-187 NNENDFTPKEDIDEN
+187 NEESDFTPKEDADEN
-202 NLKELLNVL
+202 DLKELLNVL

-233 RQIIALINEIAN
+233 RQIIVLINEIAN

-262 EFKDAGD
+262 EFKDAGE
-269 VPATAETEVWK
+269 VPATADTEIWK

-292 LKVNR
+292 LKMNK

-323 ETDIVTAFRKLQ
+323 ETDIVAAFRKLQ
-335 ELHNK
+335 ELHNN

-360 AASSAINKKYQS
+360 AASSAINKKYQT

-383 NADAKTALCE
+383 NADAKTELCE
-393 KIEEITT
+393 KIEQIST
-400 DDLKTYAQWDEV
+400 DNLKTYAQWDEV

-457 SMKEELSSNLAKK
+457 NMKEELSSNLAKK

-484 EWKEA
+484 DWKEA
-489 TEKFVELQ
+489 TDKFVEMQ
-497 KEWKTIGPVVKKHS
+497 KEWKTIGPVVKKYS
-511 DAVWKRFIAA
+511 DNVWKRFIAA
-521 CDHFFEQKK
+521 CDHFFEEKK

-536 HAVEHE
+536 HAVEHD
-542 NLKAKKDIIA
+542 NLKAKKEVIA
-552 TLKSTIEEAAEDA
+552 NLKATIEEAAEDA
-565 AQTVRNLMD
+565 AQTVRDLMD
-574 RWQEIGHVPFR
+574 RWQEIGHVPFK

-595 ELIDKAFETFNM
+595 ELVDKAFETLNM
-607 RGTRPRGEGGS
+607 RGSRPRGDGG
-618 SRGPRQGGG
+618 SRGPRLSGG

-667 LVQQMQSRI
+667 LVQEMERRI
-676 EDLKAEIA
+676 AKLKEEIA
-684 DLERRIKELD
+684 ELEQKIKELD
-694 NE
+694 NA

>member
-1 MIEPREQSESMNNLE
+1 MNNLE
-16 KDQNLNT
+16 KDQNLST
-23 EPQNEAQEVVNEEV
+23 EPQNEAQEVVSEEV
-37 KVEEPATEIPAP
+37 TVNEPV
-49 AEETPA
+49 A
-55 EEPKAEEAPAEEP
+55 EEPVKEEPVPAEPAEEP

-73 VAEDAPA
+73 SSAPKL
-80 EEPKAEEE
+80 E
-88 PAEEPVAEEAPVEEP
+88 
-103 KAEETPTEE
+103 
-112 APVEEAPVAEEAP
+112 
-125 AEPAPRLD
+125 

-141 LVDMLRELATRPIE
+141 LVDMMRAAAARPIE
-155 EVKDE
+155 DVKDE

-169 ALRREEV
+169 ALRREET

-187 NNENDFTPKEDIDEN
+187 NEESDFTPKEDDDEN

-262 EFKDAGD
+262 EFKDAGE
-269 VPATAETEVWK
+269 VPATADTEVWK

-292 LKVNR
+292 LKMNK

-323 ETDIVTAFRKLQ
+323 EGDIVTAFRQLQ

-372 FFEDRKSKEKE
+372 FFEERKSKEKE
-383 NADAKTALCE
+383 NADAKTELCE
-393 KIEEITT
+393 KIEQIST
-400 DDLKTYAQWDEV
+400 DNLKTYAQWDEV

-432 ANAALFARFRKSCDE
+432 ANAALFARFRKSCDD

-457 SMKEELSSNLAKK
+457 SMKEELSGNLAKK

-489 TEKFVELQ
+489 TDKFIEMQ

-530 KQNVNV
+530 KQNVNI
-536 HAVEHE
+536 HAVEHD
-542 NLKAKKDIIA
+542 NLKAKKEIIA

-565 AQTVRNLMD
+565 AQTVRELME
-574 RWQEIGHVPFR
+574 RWQEIGHVPFK

-595 ELIDKAFETFNM
+595 ELIDKAYETLNM
-607 RGTRPRGEGGS
+607 RGYRPSGDGYSRS
-618 SRGPRQGGG
+618 SRQSSGG
-627 DRNLSERDRLVRTY
+627 DRNLSERDRLVRSY

-667 LVQQMQSRI
+667 LVQEM
-676 EDLKAEIA
+676 
-684 DLERRIKELD
+684 ERRIARLKEEIAELEQKIKEMD
-694 NE
+694 KA

>member
-16 KDQNLNT
+16 KDQILST
-23 EPQNEAQEVVNEEV
+23 EPQNEVQEVVNEEV
-37 KVEEPATEIPAP
+37 KVEEPAPV
-49 AEETPA
+49 
-55 EEPKAEEAPAEEP
+55 EEPAAEAPVEEPAAEAPVEEPAAEAPAEEP
-68 VAEEP
+68 VAE
-73 VAEDAPA
+73 VPA
-80 EEPKAEEE
+80 EEPA
-88 PAEEPVAEEAPVEEP
+88 VEEP
-103 KAEETPTEE
+103 NAEE
-112 APVEEAPVAEEAP
+112 
-125 AEPAPRLD
+125 APRLD
-133 LAGKSKSE
+133 LAGKNKTE
-141 LVDMLRELATRPIE
+141 LVDMMREMAARPIE

-187 NNENDFTPKEDIDEN
+187 NNEMDFTPKDDVDEN

-233 RQIIALINEIAN
+233 RQIVALINEIAN

-269 VPATAETEVWK
+269 VPATAETEIWK

-292 LKVNR
+292 LKMNK

-317 AEALDE
+317 AESLDE
-323 ETDIVTAFRKLQ
+323 ESDVVTAFRKLQ

-360 AASSAINKKYQS
+360 AASSAINKKYQT

-383 NADAKTALCE
+383 NADAKTELCE
-393 KIEEITT
+393 KIEKITT

-432 ANAALFARFRKSCDE
+432 ANAALFARFRKSCDD

-457 SMKEELSSNLAKK
+457 SMKEELSANLAKK
-470 IDLCERAEALMDST
+470 IDLCERAEALMEST

-489 TEKFVELQ
+489 TDKFVEMQ

-536 HAVEHE
+536 HAVEHD
-542 NLKAKKDIIA
+542 NLKAKKDVIA
-552 TLKSTIEEAAEDA
+552 SLKSTIEEAAEDA
-565 AQTVRNLMD
+565 AQTVRDLMD
-574 RWQEIGHVPFR
+574 RWQEIGHVPFK

-595 ELIDKAFETFNM
+595 ELVDKAFETLNM
-607 RGTRPRGEGGS
+607 RGSRPRSEGGS
-618 SRGPRQGGG
+618 SRSPRQGS

-667 LVQQMQSRI
+667 LVQQMEQRI
-676 EDLKAEIA
+676 VSLKEEIA
-684 DLERRIKELD
+684 QLEQKIKELD

>member
-1 MIEPREQSESMNNLE
+1 MMDSREQSESKNNLE
-16 KDQNLNT
+16 KDQTLNT
-23 EPQNEAQEVVNEEV
+23 EPKNEAQEIVNEEV
-37 KVEEPATEIPAP
+37 NVEEPATE
-49 AEETPA
+49 
-55 EEPKAEEAPAEEP
+55 EAPAT
-68 VAEEP
+68 
-73 VAEDAPA
+73 AP
-80 EEPKAEEE
+80 
-88 PAEEPVAEEAPVEEP
+88 
-103 KAEETPTEE
+103 E
-112 APVEEAPVAEEAP
+112 APVEEAPAPVEEAP
-125 AEPAPRLD
+125 APVEEAPKAEEQTRLD
-133 LAGKSKSE
+133 LAGKTKAE
-141 LVDMLRELATRPIE
+141 LVGMMREAAARPIE

-169 ALRREEV
+169 ALRRDEL

-187 NNENDFTPKEDIDEN
+187 NNEADFTPKEDADES
-202 NLKELLNVL
+202 NLKELLDVL

-262 EFKDAGD
+262 DFKDAGE
-269 VPATAETEVWK
+269 VPPTADTEVWK

-292 LKVNR
+292 LKMNK

-307 LELKQQLCEE
+307 LELKQQLCED

-323 ETDIVTAFRKLQ
+323 ETDVVAAFRKLQ
-335 ELHNK
+335 EMHTK

-360 AASSAINKKYQS
+360 AASSAINKKYQT

-383 NADAKTALCE
+383 NADAKTELCE
-393 KIEEITT
+393 KIEQIST

-457 SMKEELSSNLAKK
+457 TMKEELSSNLAKK

-497 KEWKTIGPVVKKHS
+497 KEWKTSGPVVKKHS

-521 CDHFFEQKK
+521 CDHFFDQKK

-536 HAVEHE
+536 HAVEHD
-542 NLKAKKDIIA
+542 NLKAKKEVIA
-552 TLKSTIEEAAEDA
+552 TLKATIEEAAEDA
-565 AQTVRNLMD
+565 AQTVRDLMD
-574 RWQEIGHVPFR
+574 RWQEIGHVPFK

-595 ELIDKAFETFNM
+595 ELVDKAFETLNM
-607 RGTRPRGEGGS
+607 RGSRPRGEGGS
-618 SRGPRQGGG
+618 RPRQGGG

-667 LVQQMQSRI
+667 LVQEM
-676 EDLKAEIA
+676 
-684 DLERRIKELD
+684 ERRIVSLKEEIAELEQRIKEMD
-694 NE
+694 A

>member
-1 MIEPREQSESMNNLE
+1 MNNLE
-16 KDQNLNT
+16 KDQILST
-23 EPQNEAQEVVNEEV
+23 EPQNEAQETVNEEV
-37 KVEEPATEIPAP
+37 NVVEPAADEENVQDAP
-49 AEETPA
+49 EVEAQPVAEEQPA
-55 EEPKAEEAPAEEP
+55 DEEKPEERPAVDEEPKAEADVPQEQ
-68 VAEEP
+68 VATK
-73 VAEDAPA
+73 
-80 EEPKAEEE
+80 EPK
-88 PAEEPVAEEAPVEEP
+88 V
-103 KAEETPTEE
+103 
-112 APVEEAPVAEEAP
+112 
-125 AEPAPRLD
+125 D
-133 LAGKSKSE
+133 LANKSKGE
-141 LVDMLRELATRPIE
+141 LVDMMRELASRPIE

-169 ALRREEV
+169 ALRREEI
-176 AKEKEEFLANG
+176 AQEKEAFLANG
-187 NNENDFTPKEDIDEN
+187 NEENDFTAKEDNDEN

-233 RQIIALINEIAN
+233 RKIIALINEIAN

-262 EFKDAGD
+262 DFKDTGE
-269 VPATAETEVWK
+269 VPPTADTEVWK

-292 LKVNR
+292 LKMNK

-323 ETDIVTAFRKLQ
+323 ESDIVSAFRKLQ

-351 REELWARFK
+351 REDLWARFK
-360 AASSAINKKYQS
+360 TASSAINKKYQT

-393 KIEEITT
+393 KIEQIST
-400 DDLKTYAQWDEV
+400 DELKTYAQWDEV

-432 ANAALFARFRKSCDE
+432 ANAALFARFRKSCDD
-447 FFAKKAEFYK
+447 FFSKKAEFYK
-457 SMKEELSSNLAKK
+457 SMKEELNTNLAKK
-470 IDLCERAEALMDST
+470 VDLCERAEALMNST

-521 CDHFFEQKK
+521 CDHFFEEKK

-536 HAVEHE
+536 HAVEHD
-542 NLKAKKDIIA
+542 NLKAKKEVIA
-552 TLKSTIEEAAEDA
+552 TLKATIEEAGEEA
-565 AQTVRNLMD
+565 AQKVRDLMD
-574 RWQEIGHVPFR
+574 RWQEIGHVPFK

-595 ELIDKAFETFNM
+595 ELIDKAFDTLNM
-607 RGTRPRGEGGS
+607 RGARPRGEGGS
-618 SRGPRQGGG
+618 SYRGPRQSGS
-627 DRNLSERDRLVRTY
+627 DRGLSERDRLVRTY

-667 LVQQMQSRI
+667 LVQEM
-676 EDLKAEIA
+676 
-684 DLERRIKELD
+684 ERRIARLKEEIAELEQKIKDLD
-694 NE
+694 NA

>member
-1 MIEPREQSESMNNLE
+1 MNNLE
-16 KDQNLNT
+16 KDQILST
-23 EPQNEAQEVVNEEV
+23 EPQNEAQETVNEEV
-37 KVEEPATEIPAP
+37 NVVEPAADEENVQDAP
-49 AEETPA
+49 EVEAQPVAEEQPA
-55 EEPKAEEAPAEEP
+55 DEEKPEAEEKPEERPAVDEEPKAEADVPQEQ
-68 VAEEP
+68 VATK
-73 VAEDAPA
+73 
-80 EEPKAEEE
+80 EPK
-88 PAEEPVAEEAPVEEP
+88 V
-103 KAEETPTEE
+103 
-112 APVEEAPVAEEAP
+112 
-125 AEPAPRLD
+125 D
-133 LAGKSKSE
+133 LANKSKGE
-141 LVDMLRELATRPIE
+141 LVDMMRELASRPIE

-169 ALRREEV
+169 ALRREEI
-176 AKEKEEFLANG
+176 AQEKEAFLANG
-187 NNENDFTPKEDIDEN
+187 NEENDFTAKEDNDEN

-233 RQIIALINEIAN
+233 RKIIALINEIAN

-262 EFKDAGD
+262 DFKDTGE
-269 VPATAETEVWK
+269 VPPTADTEVWK

-292 LKVNR
+292 LKMNK

-323 ETDIVTAFRKLQ
+323 ESDIVSAFRKLQ

-351 REELWARFK
+351 REDLWARFK
-360 AASSAINKKYQS
+360 TASSAINKKYQT
-372 FFEDRKSKEKE
+372 FFEDRKSNEKE

-393 KIEEITT
+393 KIEQIST
-400 DDLKTYAQWDEV
+400 DELKTYAQWDEV

-432 ANAALFARFRKSCDE
+432 ANAALFARFRKSCDD
-447 FFAKKAEFYK
+447 FFSKKAEFYK
-457 SMKEELSSNLAKK
+457 SMKEELNTNLAKK
-470 IDLCERAEALMDST
+470 VDLCERAEALMNST

-521 CDHFFEQKK
+521 CDHFFEEKK

-536 HAVEHE
+536 HAVEHD
-542 NLKAKKDIIA
+542 NLKAKKEVIA
-552 TLKSTIEEAAEDA
+552 TLKATIEEAGEEA
-565 AQTVRNLMD
+565 AQKVRDLMD
-574 RWQEIGHVPFR
+574 RWQEIGHVPFK

-595 ELIDKAFETFNM
+595 ELIDKAFDTLNM
-607 RGTRPRGEGGS
+607 RGARPRGEGGS
-618 SRGPRQGGG
+618 SYRGPRQSGS
-627 DRNLSERDRLVRTY
+627 DRGLSERDRLVRTY

-667 LVQQMQSRI
+667 LVQEM
-676 EDLKAEIA
+676 
-684 DLERRIKELD
+684 ERRIARLKEEIAELEQKIKDLD
-694 NE
+694 NA